1 MAALSGGIGTSS
13 PIAADAA
20 AAPPAAAP
28 RASGADFTLPSR
40 FRPEAFAAATSARGK
55 RPAGLC
61 GIDDAISAVQSAA
74 DPHARLASL
83 AGLQRAVRSY
93 LGTAADDHPR
103 TRVCRDLLAWAD
115 GAAALWAPRS

>member
-1 MAALSGGIGTSS
+1 MAKAG
-13 PIAADAA
+13 PVAA
-20 AAPPAAAP
+20 ASATAPAASAP
-28 RASGADFTLPSR
+28 TAGADFSLPSR

-61 GIDDAISAVQSAA
+61 NVDAELGAVQSAA
-74 DPHARLASL
+74 DSAARLAAL
-83 AGLQRAVRSY
+83 PALQRAVRAY

-115 GAAALWAPRS
+115 GAAALWAPRA